1 MTSLASSPL
10 MASSLPSDGR
20 HPDDC
25 PPRDP
30 AASCAVSSDQILDVL
45 EVLLDATPTTSLTGR
60 LETYQRC
67 ARLLSRITA
76 ASVDSV
82 LVKFRCADLHRR
94 LRRTF
99 PEATGSY
106 MDPVRI
112 SGLETA
118 SLHSRVVLYL
128 SAALAEAR
136 NGDRFGSRILAAD
149 LVVMIHDI
157 VFWMHDNDHAGVDEL
172 LRMLREMQSACREAG
187 VRIIS
192 DDHRSLFEWGR
203 KEEEANE
210 ARRREEERKENEESE
225 SD

>member
-1 MTSLASSPL
+1 
-10 MASSLPSDGR
+10 MASRRPSDDR
-20 HPDDC
+20 HPDVR

-30 AASCAVSSDQILDVL
+30 ASPSCAASSDQILDVL
-45 EVLLDATPTTSLTGR
+45 EALLDTTPTTSLTGR

-67 ARLLSRITA
+67 VRLLSRITVS
-76 ASVDSV
+76 SVDDL
-82 LVKFRCADLHRR
+82 LVKSRCGDLHRR
-94 LRRTF
+94 LRRAF

-106 MDPVRI
+106 MDAVRI
-112 SGLETA
+112 PGLETA

-136 NGDRFGSRILAAD
+136 KGDRFGSRVLVAA
-149 LVVMIHDI
+149 LVVMIHDM